1 MIYNNLEEFSVS
13 NIDDFNQIFID
24 NWINSN
30 NNSITEEKWKFLEWK
45 TIIFEETFFWV
56 SLYNE
61 PVKDIFNN
69 ENIIKIVN
77 KDNIFYSISNWNLKE
92 TYSNIKF
99 KNESISLNWN
109 VKFKDCNFNN
119 LSISSTNWNS
129 NIIIE
134 KWNINGE
141 LDLSSIQNINNI
153 SLSLI
158 DKIDSLTITNLM
170 NINSFNINVNKVKNL
185 NIEHSFFE
193 WKQFSINNTHI
204 IHTTFNHVNFW
215 ETQFNWVHFTKLWFY
230 NTTFNN
236 CIFNNTT
243 FPKKLENNFLWVTN
257 ISNKEQKDNYRQ
269 LKHVMDKNA
278 NYTEANKFFTLE
290 MEYYGKTLNWIS
302 KDFINK
308 LIHEFQYH
316 TSRFWNSVILS
327 IISLLI
333 LIIIS
338 NVINFWIM
346 HYCYNILIDWKL
358 NFINLLNPFFG
369 FNKSIYEYLK
379 ETKIIYLGF
388 VVYKIFYGIL
398 VYQLIIALKRTT
410 RR

>member
-56 SLYNE
+56 SLYYE

-158 DKIDSLTITNLM
+158 EKIDSLTITNLM

-193 WKQFSINNTHI
+193 WKQFSINNTNI
-204 IHTTFNHVNFW
+204 INTTFNHVNFW
-215 ETQFNWVHFTKLWFY
+215 EMQFNWVNFTKLSFY

-236 CIFNNTT
+236 CTFNNTN
-243 FPKKLENNFLWVTN
+243 FPKKLENNILWVIN

-278 NYTEANKFFTLE
+278 NYTEANDFFSRE
-290 MEYYGKTLNWIS
+290 MTKHYQSLKWY
-302 KDFINK
+302 DINK
-308 LIHEFQYH
+308 VILLIQWVISYY
-316 TSRFWNSVILS
+316 WNSWLLAIMWIILFWINTS
-327 IISLLI
+327 LLSWDAYFYYNISLLSHNNI
-333 LIIIS
+333 DFYNLFFT
-338 NVINFWIM
+338 NIN
-346 HYCYNILIDWKL
+346 
-358 NFINLLNPFFG
+358 P
-369 FNKSIYEYLK
+369 FNKSLLTEKWITYWLFFH
-379 ETKIIYLGF
+379 KIVLI
-388 VVYKIFYGIL
+388 IL
-398 VYQLIIALKRTT
+398 YYHLIIALKRTT